1 MRITSLGGLET
12 SRIGLG
18 AMGMSVFYT
27 GAGQRDDQSIRTI
40 QRALDVGVTHIDT
53 AEAYG
58 PYVNEELVGRAIK
71 GRRDEVV
78 LATKFGLVSHTGRP
92 GADSTAANVRLAV
105 EGSLRRLG
113 TDHLDLFYQHRGD
126 PDTPIEETVGA
137 LKELVAE
144 GKIRHIG
151 LSEAGPATIR
161 RAHAVHPIAAV
172 QSEYS
177 LWVRDPEAEVLPVLR
192 ELGVGLVP
200 YSPLGRGF
208 LTGGIRT
215 LDDLDAAD
223 WRRTNPRF
231 AGGNLERNMRI
242 VDDVRAVA
250 AEAGA
255 TPAQVALAWLLA
267 QGDDIAPIPGTTRID
282 RLEENAAADRISLT
296 DGQIARLDNL
306 TPATGDRY
314 DETNMAALDH

>member
-18 AMGMSVFYT
+18 AMGMSAFYT

-40 QRALDVGVTHIDT
+40 RRALDVGVTHIDT

-78 LATKFGLVSHTGRP
+78 HATKFGLVSHTGRP

-113 TDHLDLFYQHRGD
+113 TDHLDLYYQHRGD

-137 LKELVAE
+137 LAELVTE

-215 LDDLDAAD
+215 LDDLDPDD

-242 VDDVRAVA
+242 VDEVRAVA

-255 TPAQVALAWLLA
+255 TPAQIALAWLLA

-282 RLEENAAADRISLT
+282 RLEENAAADSISLT
-296 DGQIARLDNL
+296 DGQLARLDNL

-314 DETNMAALDH
+314 DEANMAALDH

>member
-1 MRITSLGGLET
+1 MRSTSLGGLET

-18 AMGMSVFYT
+18 AMGMSSFYT

-40 QRALDVGVTHIDT
+40 QRALDLGVTHIDT

-137 LKELVAE
+137 LAELVAE

-177 LWVRDPEAEVLPVLR
+177 LWVRDPEAGVLPVLR

-215 LDDLDAAD
+215 LDDLDADD

-242 VDDVRAVA
+242 VDEVRAVA

-267 QGDDIAPIPGTTRID
+267 QGDDIAPIPGTTRVD

-314 DETNMAALDH
+314 DEANMAALDH